1 MLKQP
6 SFWCFSFVTLFN
18 LQGTCRSLAAGFN
31 DITSGFACQEL
42 FLKFFQLFSALS
54 SVRPVG
60 YRAALTGDFERIPH
74 SFGFVKNFF
83 QVFSTFFPDRL
94 IHLAFLPRFWLPG
107 FSPAAERLLILADS
121 PRFVNTF
128 FRFFSSF
135 FLTLFPG
142 TKCAVKGPSFYYIC
156 LLSLLFPRA
165 QRNSSAATG
174 TPRPNIRFPHG
185 IISRLHRRAA
195 PPEKADRAST
205 TPTRTQAT

>member
-1 MLKQP
+1 M
-6 SFWCFSFVTLFN
+6 S
-18 LQGTCRSLAAGFN
+18 RA
-31 DITSGFACQEL
+31 

-54 SVRPVG
+54 SARPVG

-135 FLTLFPG
+135 FIPLSSCTRYVPVSPIPHYIYSAFLSDAVYSPPAFPFSPP
-142 TKCAVKGPSFYYIC
+142 TIVSPNNC
-156 LLSLLFPRA
+156 SLQNRGGCVIL
-165 QRNSSAATG
+165 
-174 TPRPNIRFPHG
+174 
-185 IISRLHRRAA
+185 
-195 PPEKADRAST
+195 
-205 TPTRTQAT
+205 

>member
-1 MLKQP
+1 M
-6 SFWCFSFVTLFN
+6 S
-18 LQGTCRSLAAGFN
+18 RA
-31 DITSGFACQEL
+31 

-54 SVRPVG
+54 SARPVG

-142 TKCAVKGPSFYYIC
+142 TKCAVKGPFSTIYAYFLSSFPGPSGTA
-156 LLSLLFPRA
+156 LQQRA
-165 QRNSSAATG
+165 RPDPISGSPTG
-174 TPRPNIRFPHG
+174 
-185 IISRLHRRAA
+185 
-195 PPEKADRAST
+195 
-205 TPTRTQAT
+205 